1 MLATRFSSLIS
12 ALSQITA
19 PVATTSGKSPANI
32 SPSPKTAVTLRCD
45 SEITSSKGQLINSI
59 NIKDL
64 KIMAQKN
71 EMSARALTMEEM
83 ENVNGGAKN
92 FYCDLMEKDGSVACS
107 KFI

>member
-1 MLATRFSSLIS
+1 MRCDTILQLSCR
-12 ALSQITA
+12 LSQMAA

-32 SPSPKTAVTLRCD
+32 SPSPKTAVPLRCD

-59 NIKDL
+59 NIKNL

-83 ENVNGGAKN
+83 ENVNGG
-92 FYCDLMEKDGSVACS
+92 FIGGRG
-107 KFI
+107 KFSPKVK